1 MAWSRRRIRRG
12 MVRHTYLFTL
22 TSGETF
28 RGLIEDS
35 DADAV
40 VLQQVHLIQ
49 SDGSPVQVDGRL
61 ILERLRI
68 LYAQET

>member
-1 MAWSRRRIRRG
+1 MWSRRHIRRG
-12 MVRHTYLFTL
+12 MVKKSYLFTL
-22 TSGETF
+22 ASGETF

-40 VLQQVHLIQ
+40 VIQQVHLIQ
-49 SDGSPVQVDGRL
+49 SDGSPVKVDGRL
-61 ILERLRI
+61 ILDRQRI

>member
-1 MAWSRRRIRRG
+1 MWSRRHIRRG
-12 MVRHTYLFTL
+12 MIRQSYLFTL
-22 TSGETF
+22 ESGETF
-28 RGLIEDS
+28 QGLIEDS

-40 VLQQVHLIQ
+40 VLQQVYLIQ

-61 ILERLRI
+61 ILDRQRI